1 MADIGV
7 EESQKLSKI
16 EKEIQ
21 ILEHFK
27 RVSLQK
33 LIDQF
38 KTQESDAI
46 SRGDSKTSSEYAKK
60 GEMVKERMGIVN
72 NNIEKL
78 ELQKQTLIENLRKKQ
93 DTSSPT
99 LDDLKNSVS
108 GGKRKSRRR
117 KHKKHQKS
125 KRNKKKSKSR
135 KSRTRTRKRK
145 SRKAKN

>member
-7 EESQKLSKI
+7 EESEKLSKI

-27 RVSLQK
+27 RVSLEK
-33 LIDQF
+33 LIDKF
-38 KTQESDAI
+38 KTQESDAR
-46 SRGDSKTSSEYAKK
+46 SRGDTKASSEFSKK
-60 GEMVKERMGIVN
+60 AEMVKERIRVVSG
-72 NNIEKL
+72 NIEKL

-93 DTSSPT
+93 DTSLPT

-117 KHKKHQKS
+117 KHKKKHQKS

-135 KSRTRTRKRK
+135 KTRTQKRK
-145 SRKAKN
+145 SRKTKN